1 VSSHSHR
8 RSRTATVRYRRHSP
22 AQRTHR
28 LTHRTER
35 RTLCIATLCRE
46 GPVKRAHGARNGSFT
61 HASRHQSHSR
71 QGAGWRSAI
80 ICFVAGAIAHICFP
94 SPKICFVAGAIA
106 HICFVSAIICFVA
119 GAIAHICFPSPK
131 ICFVAGAIA
140 HICFVSAIICF
151 VAGAV
156 ANICFVAAIICFVAG
171 AITTNSFAWP
181 ALWLTAD
188 LIC

>member
-1 VSSHSHR
+1 MIVQQILR
-8 RSRTATVRYRRHSP
+8 LGILSRADC
-22 AQRTHR
+22 
-28 LTHRTER
+28 
-35 RTLCIATLCRE
+35 TLFVHLPE

-61 HASRHQSHSR
+61 HASRLQSHSR

-106 HICFVSAIICFVA
+106 HICFT
-119 GAIAHICFPSPK
+119 SPK

-151 VAGAV
+151 VAGAI
-156 ANICFVAAIICFVAG
+156 AHNC
-171 AITTNSFAWP
+171 FAWP

>member
-1 VSSHSHR
+1 MQVQVES
-8 RSRTATVRYRRHSP
+8 TVMMK
-22 AQRTHR
+22 
-28 LTHRTER
+28 
-35 RTLCIATLCRE
+35 TLFEQILYVEMSCWLWYPLLE

-71 QGAGWRSAI
+71 QGAGWR
-80 ICFVAGAIAHICFP
+80 
-94 SPKICFVAGAIA
+94 
-106 HICFVSAIICFVA
+106 SAIICFVA